1 MCEIIRINS
10 IQLDLKLQIYTIK
23 SIIINKNWLN

>member
-10 IQLDLKLQIYTIK
+10 IQLDLKLQIYRIN